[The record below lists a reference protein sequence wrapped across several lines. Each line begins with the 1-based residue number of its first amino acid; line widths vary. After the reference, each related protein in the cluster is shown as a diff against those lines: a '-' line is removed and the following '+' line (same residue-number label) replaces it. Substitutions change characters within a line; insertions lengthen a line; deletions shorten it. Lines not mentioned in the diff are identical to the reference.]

1 MTERSGESVPT
12 RGRGTL
18 LIRHIGSG
26 VGEAVLAAAVAAVV
40 AAVGLVAFSM
50 VQWPAF
56 NSSNVTRSLTTVG
69 QVGAAVLLGVAI
81 WLVRTRRWPWLA
93 KLLSWIG
100 ISTFVTVTLGMPL
113 AATKLYLFGV
123 SVDQEFRTEYLT
135 RLTDSAALHDMTYA
149 DLPPFY
155 PAGWFW
161 IGGRVANVLGMD
173 GWEAFKPY
181 AIGSLTVVAVIAL
194 VLWSKLIRP
203 DWAIGVSA
211 ATTAVTVAYAAPEAY
226 SAVIVLLLPPALIL
240 AWGALY
246 RPLERS
252 ATSAGTAASSGA
264 GASGDAAASAGAS
277 GADSGAAVGTAT
289 SDAANSANATTSGAA
304 ATSGPAVASGDEAAA
319 GGGAAAVGTAAA
331 SGAETAG
338 GWGAVIGA
346 GLFLGM
352 AASFYTLY
360 FAVAAFAVALMGLLS
375 AGLAVR
381 AQRVANRAQRGG
393 AGAVWRAVVPPL
405 VRLVV
410 IAAIAGLVALVVW
423 LPFVLKMLSGTMPSS
438 GTAFHYLPEGGAQLP
453 LPMAEFSLS
462 GAFFLL
468 GTVWLVLRVASSR
481 RAQALGIGVVAIY
494 LWCLLSMTATAA
506 GTTLLS
512 FRLTPVLE
520 VLLAAAGAF
529 GFVEGARAAY
539 QAFNEPGRF
548 KFAVVVVAT
557 VGALAFTQDIP
568 QVLKPEITTAYTD
581 TDTNGE
587 RADKRAPG
595 AASYYREIDAALLA
609 QTGRPRSDSV
619 VLTADTSFLSFYP
632 YYGFQALTSHYANPL
647 ADFAGRAAT
656 IESWS
661 KLNSSAA
668 LVDALG
674 KSPWRAPDAFLFR
687 SSDDAYTLRLAKDV
701 YPNDPNV
708 KRYTV
713 SFPKELFADPHFT
726 TTNIGPFTLV
736 VVNR

>member
-1 MTERSGESVPT
+1 M
-12 RGRGTL
+12 
-18 LIRHIGSG
+18 LIGHIGSG
-26 VGEAVLAAAVAAVV
+26 VGEAVLAAVVAAIV
-40 AAVGLVAFSM
+40 AAVGLLAFSM

-56 NSSNVTRSLTTVG
+56 NSSNVTRALTTVG
-69 QVGAAVLLGVAI
+69 QLGAAVIIVAAI
-81 WLVRTRRWPWLA
+81 WLVRARRWPWVA
-93 KLLSWIG
+93 KALSWVG

-181 AIGSLTVVAVIAL
+181 AIGSLAVIAVIAL
-194 VLWSKLIRP
+194 VLWSNLIRA
-203 DWAIGVSA
+203 DWAIGVAA
-211 ATTAVTVAYAAPEAY
+211 ATTAVTVAYASPEAY
-226 SAVIVLLLPPALIL
+226 SAVIVLLLPPALVL

-246 RPLERS
+246 RPLEVSVWTEPAAER
-252 ATSAGTAASSGA
+252 AQAGGGVS
-264 GASGDAAASAGAS
+264 ASAARRENAIDDLQR
-277 GADSGAAVGTAT
+277 ADS
-289 SDAANSANATTSGAA
+289 
-304 ATSGPAVASGDEAAA
+304 AA
-319 GGGAAAVGTAAA
+319 GGSAAGTDQATGDSDRTAATIA
-331 SGAETAG
+331 PSGGNTAG

-360 FAVAAFAVALMGLLS
+360 FAVAAFAVGLMGLVS

-381 AQRVANRAQRGG
+381 AANRSGG
-393 AGAVWRAVVPPL
+393 AGSRWRAAVPPL

-410 IAAIAGLVALVVW
+410 IGAIAGVVALIVW
-423 LPFVLKMLSGTMPSS
+423 LPFVLKMLGGTMPGS
-438 GTAFHYLPEGGAQLP
+438 GTAFHYLPEGGAELP
-453 LPMAEFSLS
+453 LPMAEISLS
-462 GAFFLL
+462 GAFFLI
-468 GTVWLVLRVASSR
+468 GTAWLVVRAASSR
-481 RAQALGIGVVAIY
+481 RAQALGIGVLAIY
-494 LWCLLSMTATAA
+494 LWCLLSMAATAA

-529 GFVEGARAAY
+529 GFVEGARAVY

-548 KFAVVVVAT
+548 RLAVVVVAI

-568 QVLKPEITTAYTD
+568 RVLKPEITTAYTD
-581 TDTNGE
+581 TDGNGE

-595 AASYYREIDAALLA
+595 AAAYYREIDAALTA
-609 QTGRPRSDSV
+609 QTGRPRSDTV
-619 VLTADTSFLSFYP
+619 LLTADTSFLSFYP

-656 IESWS
+656 IEAWS
-661 KLNSSAA
+661 KLDSAEA
-668 LVDALG
+668 LVDALD
-674 KSPWRAPDAFLFR
+674 KCPWRAPDAFLFR
-687 SSDDAYTLRLAKDV
+687 SSGDNYTLRLAKDV

-713 SFPKELFADPHFT
+713 AFPKKLFADPHFT
-726 TTNIGPFTLV
+726 TTDIGPFTLV